1 MSKEEESNIVSLTGD
16 EGNEIKCEVFDI
28 IEFENKTYAL
38 LIPQDEIEEADE
50 PQEKLIVLEYVGEG
64 DDCYFQNIEDD
75 EEFDRVCEFVNTLEY
90 DDDEE

>member
-16 EGNEIKCEVFDI
+16 DGNEIKCEVFDI

-38 LIPQDEIEEADE
+38 LIPQDEIEEDDE
-50 PQEKLIVLEYVGEG
+50 QQEKLIVLEYVEEG

>member
-16 EGNEIKCEVFDI
+16 DGNEIKCEVFDI
-28 IEFENKTYAL
+28 IGFENKTYAL
-38 LIPQDEIEEADE
+38 LIPQDEIEEDDE
-50 PQEKLIVLEYVGEG
+50 QQEKLIVLEYVEEG

>member
-50 PQEKLIVLEYVGEG
+50 PQEKLIVLEYVEEG

>member
-50 PQEKLIVLEYVGEG
+50 PQEKLIVLEYVEEG
-64 DDCYFQNIEDD
+64 DDCYFQNIEDN

>member
-16 EGNEIKCEVFDI
+16 DGNEIKCEVFDI

-38 LIPQDEIEEADE
+38 LIPQDEIGEDEES
-50 PQEKLIVLEYVGEG
+50 QEKLIVLEYVEEG

-75 EEFDRVCEFVNTLEY
+75 EEFDRVCEFVDTLEY

>member
-50 PQEKLIVLEYVGEG
+50 PQEKLIVLEYVEEG

-75 EEFDRVCEFVNTLEY
+75 EEFDRVCEFVDTLEY
-90 DDDEE
+90 DDDED

>member
-1 MSKEEESNIVSLTGD
+1 MSKEEESNIVSLIGD

-50 PQEKLIVLEYVGEG
+50 PQEKLIVLEYVEEG

-75 EEFDRVCEFVNTLEY
+75 EEFDRVCEFVDTLEY
-90 DDDEE
+90 DDDED

>member
-16 EGNEIKCEVFDI
+16 DGNEIKCEVFDI

-38 LIPQDEIEEADE
+38 LIPQDDIGEDDE
-50 PQEKLIVLEYVGEG
+50 SQEKLIVLEYVEEG

-75 EEFDRVCEFVNTLEY
+75 EEFDRVCEFVDTLEY

>member
-38 LIPQDEIEEADE
+38 LIPQDEIEEDDE
-50 PQEKLIVLEYVGEG
+50 PQEKLIVLEYVEEG

-75 EEFDRVCEFVNTLEY
+75 EEFDRVSEY
-90 DDDEE
+90 IESIDEDEE

>member
-16 EGNEIKCEVFDI
+16 DGNEIKCEVFDI

-38 LIPQDEIEEADE
+38 LIPQDEIGEDDE
-50 PQEKLIVLEYVGEG
+50 SQEKLIVLEYVEEG

>member
-16 EGNEIKCEVFDI
+16 DGNEIKCEVFDI

-38 LIPQDEIEEADE
+38 LIPQDEIEEDDE
-50 PQEKLIVLEYVGEG
+50 PQEKLIVLEYVEEG

-75 EEFDRVCEFVNTLEY
+75 EEFDRVSEY
-90 DDDEE
+90 IESIDEDEE

>member
-16 EGNEIKCEVFDI
+16 DGNEIKCEVFDI

-38 LIPQDEIEEADE
+38 LIPQDEIEEDDE
-50 PQEKLIVLEYVGEG
+50 PQEKLIVLEYVEEG

>member
-16 EGNEIKCEVFDI
+16 DGNEIKCEVFDI

-38 LIPQDEIEEADE
+38 LIPQNENEEDDE
-50 PQEKLIVLEYVGEG
+50 PQEKLIVLEYVEEG

>member
-16 EGNEIKCEVFDI
+16 DGNEIKCEVFDI

-50 PQEKLIVLEYVGEG
+50 PQEKLIVLEYVEEG

>member
-16 EGNEIKCEVFDI
+16 DGNEIKCEVFDI

-38 LIPQDEIEEADE
+38 LIPQDEIGEDDE
-50 PQEKLIVLEYVGEG
+50 SQEKLIVLEYVEEG

-75 EEFDRVCEFVNTLEY
+75 EEFDRVCEFVDTLEY

>member
-38 LIPQDEIEEADE
+38 LIPQDEIEEDDE
-50 PQEKLIVLEYVGEG
+50 PQEKLIVLEYVEEG

>member
-16 EGNEIKCEVFDI
+16 DGNEIKCEVFDI

-38 LIPQDEIEEADE
+38 LIPQDEIEEDDE
-50 PQEKLIVLEYVGEG
+50 PQEKLIVLEYVEEG

-90 DDDEE
+90 ADDEE

>member
-38 LIPQDEIEEADE
+38 LIPQDENEEDDE
-50 PQEKLIVLEYVGEG
+50 PQEKLIVLEYVEEG

>member
-1 MSKEEESNIVSLTGD
+1 MSNEEESHIVSLTGD

-50 PQEKLIVLEYVGEG
+50 PQAKLIVLEYVEEG

>member
-38 LIPQDEIEEADE
+38 LIPQDEIEEDDE
-50 PQEKLIVLEYVGEG
+50 PQEKLIVLEYVEEG
-64 DDCYFQNIEDD
+64 DDCYFQNIEDN

>member
-16 EGNEIKCEVFDI
+16 DGNEIKCEVFDI

-38 LIPQDEIEEADE
+38 LIPQDENEEDDE
-50 PQEKLIVLEYVGEG
+50 PQEKLIVLEYVEEG